1 MWRVKVKSISF
12 YIILLL
18 FNLGWTFMYCTWILL
33 FLPVWHVIWFLV
45 FSSYDIILNFVVFFE
60 NVFHVVPVE
69 DPTLREMAEYMEV
82 NRYAQKW
89 RTFFVAQDYSRS
101 SNYPD
106 IFSSPSFAININVS
120 WSRSWGIFILKLQ
133 H

>member
-12 YIILLL
+12 YVILLL
-18 FNLGWTFMYCTWILL
+18 FNLGWTFMYCTWILH

-101 SNYPD
+101 S
-106 IFSSPSFAININVS
+106 IIQTFSLVPVLQLILMCHDQDPEGYSF
-120 WSRSWGIFILKLQ
+120 
-133 H
+133 

>member
-18 FNLGWTFMYCTWILL
+18 FNLGWTFMYCSWILH

-89 RTFFVAQDYSRS
+89 RTFFVAQDYSWS
-101 SNYPD
+101 S
-106 IFSSPSFAININVS
+106 IIQTFSLVPVLQLILMCHDQDPEAYSF
-120 WSRSWGIFILKLQ
+120 
-133 H
+133 

>member
-18 FNLGWTFMYCTWILL
+18 FNLGWTSMYCSWILH

>member
-18 FNLGWTFMYCTWILL
+18 FNLGWTFMYCTWILH

-89 RTFFVAQDYSRS
+89 RTFFVAQDYSWS
-101 SNYPD
+101 S
-106 IFSSPSFAININVS
+106 IIQTFSLVPVLQLILMCHDQDPEAYSF
-120 WSRSWGIFILKLQ
+120 
-133 H
+133 

>member
-18 FNLGWTFMYCTWILL
+18 FNLGWTFMYCTWIHH

-89 RTFFVAQDYSRS
+89 RNFFVAQDYSRS
-101 SNYPD
+101 S
-106 IFSSPSFAININVS
+106 IIQTFSLVPVLQLILMCHDQDPEAYSF
-120 WSRSWGIFILKLQ
+120 
-133 H
+133 

>member
-18 FNLGWTFMYCTWILL
+18 FNLGWTFMYCTWILH

-101 SNYPD
+101 S
-106 IFSSPSFAININVS
+106 IIQTFSLVLVLQLNVS

>member
-18 FNLGWTFMYCTWILL
+18 FNLGWTFMYCTWILH

-101 SNYPD
+101 S
-106 IFSSPSFAININVS
+106 IIQTFSLVPVLQLILMCHDQDPEAYSF
-120 WSRSWGIFILKLQ
+120 
-133 H
+133 

>member
-18 FNLGWTFMYCTWILL
+18 FNLGWTFMYCSWILH

-101 SNYPD
+101 S
-106 IFSSPSFAININVS
+106 IIQTFSLVPVLQLILMCHDQDPEAYSF
-120 WSRSWGIFILKLQ
+120 
-133 H
+133 

>member
-18 FNLGWTFMYCTWILL
+18 FNLGWTFMYCTWILH

>member
-101 SNYPD
+101 S
-106 IFSSPSFAININVS
+106 IIQTFSLVLVLQLNVS

>member
-18 FNLGWTFMYCTWILL
+18 FNLGWTFMYCSWILH

-101 SNYPD
+101 S
-106 IFSSPSFAININVS
+106 IIQTFSLVLVLQLNVS

>member
-1 MWRVKVKSISF
+1 MWRVKVKSINSF

-89 RTFFVAQDYSRS
+89 RTFFVAQDYSWS
-101 SNYPD
+101 S
-106 IFSSPSFAININVS
+106 IIQTFSLVPVLQLILMCHDQDPEAYSF
-120 WSRSWGIFILKLQ
+120 
-133 H
+133 

>member
-18 FNLGWTFMYCTWILL
+18 FNLGWTFMYCSWILH

>member
-1 MWRVKVKSISF
+1 MWRVKVKSINSF

-18 FNLGWTFMYCTWILL
+18 FNLGWTFMYCSWILH

-101 SNYPD
+101 S
-106 IFSSPSFAININVS
+106 IIQTFSLVPVLQLILMCHDQDPEAYSF
-120 WSRSWGIFILKLQ
+120 
-133 H
+133 

>member
-101 SNYPD
+101 S
-106 IFSSPSFAININVS
+106 IIQTFSLVPVLQLILMCHDQDPEAYSF
-120 WSRSWGIFILKLQ
+120 
-133 H
+133 

>member
-89 RTFFVAQDYSRS
+89 RTFFVAQDYSWS
-101 SNYPD
+101 S
-106 IFSSPSFAININVS
+106 IIQTFSLVPVLQLILMCHDQDPEAYSF
-120 WSRSWGIFILKLQ
+120 
-133 H
+133 